1 MKIWI
6 RNQQKPTP
14 LDLKKIRRVVQ
25 RILAD
30 LGLPEAELSLM
41 LVDDKQI
48 QELNHRFLGRDKPT
62 NVLAFSMREGE
73 YSSLHPH
80 LLGDL
85 VISIET
91 AKRQSKQSGL
101 NAMEMLTLLLIH
113 GILHLLGYEHEGGK
127 KGAREMAI
135 KQKELFQMIIGKQ
148 KNKCKM

>member
-6 RNQQKPTP
+6 RNRQKPIP
-14 LDLKKIRRVVQ
+14 LDVKKIRRVVQ
-25 RILAD
+25 KILAK
-30 LGLPEAELSLM
+30 LGLPEAELSLL

-48 QELNHRFLGRDKPT
+48 QELNLRFLGRDKPT

-101 NAMEMLTLLLIH
+101 NEMEMFILLLIH
-113 GILHLLGYEHEGGK
+113 GVLHLLGYEHEGSK
-127 KGAREMAI
+127 KDAREMTL
-135 KQKELFQMIIGKQ
+135 KQKELFQLIKAGMLE
-148 KNKCKM
+148 